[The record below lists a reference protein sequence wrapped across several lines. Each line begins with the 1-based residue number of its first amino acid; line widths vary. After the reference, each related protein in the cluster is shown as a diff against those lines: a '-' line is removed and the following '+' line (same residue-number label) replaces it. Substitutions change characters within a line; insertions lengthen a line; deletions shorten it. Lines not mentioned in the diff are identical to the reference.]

1 MSEPRKLYTGSA
13 SGGLDQEQYEAAR
26 RRAQQLAEQNARRR
40 TGCDQPDRRESEPP
54 DGQRRGDRHDDQRR
68 MHPAR
73 QRDRRHD
80 DQRHDGRPHPL
91 EGSVD
96 DDVVAHLGEK
106 DRNDQNADE
115 RRKHGAAYGG
125 GRSRDAACLVA
136 DEDRRV
142 DGDGAGRRLR
152 ERQQLHEFV
161 AGQPAPA
168 VDDLRF
174 DERDHGVAAAEGEE
188 SDLEK
193 RAEKCG

>member
-1 MSEPRKLYTGSA
+1 
-13 SGGLDQEQYEAAR
+13 
-26 RRAQQLAEQNARRR
+26 
-40 TGCDQPDRRESEPP
+40 
-54 DGQRRGDRHDDQRR
+54 

-188 SDLEK
+188 SNLEK